1 MHPIRASVVIY
12 FKVETQWR
20 LGLKVKLDSSL
31 PSLITNPIIYILHM
45 LPGHYLFKLFTTS
58 IIFYPHDLRLCVCV
72 HIYIIWRERERER
85 ERDQTI
91 TTEYMNAINIHV
103 CARSYVQYIH
113 TNGERNNTRK
123 KEQTIT
129 TEYTKCS

>member
-1 MHPIRASVVIY
+1 MQLTSFSDHYRRYNHRSHILNILNAPDSSKRSHL
-12 FKVETQWR
+12 FEVETQWR

-58 IIFYPHDLRLCVCV
+58 IIFYPHNLRLCVCV

-103 CARSYVQYIH
+103 CARSYV
-113 TNGERNNTRK
+113 
-123 KEQTIT
+123 
-129 TEYTKCS
+129 